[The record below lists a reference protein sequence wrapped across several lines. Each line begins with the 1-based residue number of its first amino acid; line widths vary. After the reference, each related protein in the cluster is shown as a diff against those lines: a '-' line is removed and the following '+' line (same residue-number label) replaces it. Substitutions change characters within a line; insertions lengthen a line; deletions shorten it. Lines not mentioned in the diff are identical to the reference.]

1 MLAEPPQARPLCVL
15 VEQLH
20 ATLGRFS
27 LALSLA
33 RDALAWLDAHG
44 RIIWCNRA
52 FDRLAGVDH
61 TALLGEPVTELL
73 VLERDGHPVTGELHP
88 AVRILAEVD
97 ELLENY
103 DATIGD
109 RRAVLEVYGRRGRIE
124 GQPAAVL
131 VIQDVTER
139 ERARAELSTA
149 NTRLASANQ
158 ELEAFSY
165 SVSHDLRAP
174 LRAIN
179 GFSQVLLED
188 YGTVL
193 DATGKD
199 YLQRVRKA
207 AQNMGKL
214 IDDLLRLSRV
224 TRADLAWTTVDLS
237 AAARESVR
245 ELAAST
251 PERSVDV
258 EIPDGLAAC
267 GDARLLGVALQNLL
281 DNAWKFTSKT
291 TNARIEVGVADENGE
306 RTFFV
311 RDNGAGFDEAY
322 ADKMF
327 GAFQRLHAAD
337 EFPGTGIGLAIV
349 RRIIH
354 RHGGRIWATGALD
367 TGATLHFTLP
377 TDGECRT

>member
-1 MLAEPPQARPLCVL
+1 MLAEPPLARPLRVL

-33 RDALAWLDAHG
+33 RDALAWLDSRG
-44 RIIWCNRA
+44 LIIWCNRA
-52 FDRLAGVDH
+52 FDRLAGIDH
-61 TALLGEPVTELL
+61 TALLGEPVTERLA
-73 VLERDGHPVTGELHP
+73 LERDGRPVPPEMHP

-97 ELLENY
+97 ELLESY
-103 DATIGD
+103 DAVIGD
-109 RRAVLEVYGRRGRIE
+109 RRAILEVYGRRGMIE
-124 GQPAAVL
+124 GEPAAVL

-149 NTRLASANQ
+149 NARLASAYQ

-193 DATGKD
+193 DSTGKD
-199 YLQRVRKA
+199 HLQRVRKA

-237 AAARESVR
+237 AAARECVR
-245 ELAAST
+245 DLAAAT
-251 PERSVDV
+251 PERRVEVD
-258 EIPDGLAAC
+258 ITDGLAAC

-281 DNAWKFTSKT
+281 DNAWKFTTKVS
-291 TNARIEVGVADENGE
+291 NPRIEVGATDDNGE
-306 RTFFV
+306 RTYFV

-354 RHGGRIWATGALD
+354 RHGGRIWATGAPGR
-367 TGATLHFTLP
+367 GATLHFTLP
-377 TDGECRT
+377 TEGECRK